1 MIEVE
6 HETTQLLVGA
16 VLMVVTAVKR
26 RQMTPACFKFARALS
41 E

>member
-6 HETTQLLVGA
+6 HETRQLLVGA
-16 VLMVVTAVKR
+16 VLRVVTAVKR
-26 RQMTPACFKFARALS
+26 RQMMPLCFRFARSDS